1 MRKSPTSLVLSHND
15 VNTTPLHREK
25 LVTAI
30 ERDTDSGEVLGHIEM
45 IISRPAVGEIV
56 LTAVRR
62 EAPSEPVE
70 QVKPKKAD
78 KKEKEESTAQPP
90 APPPTAESTESSSA
104 PSTGDASDKDDAKKP
119 EGKKNK

>member
-1 MRKSPTSLVLSHND
+1 MRKSPMSLVISHND
-15 VNTTPLHREK
+15 INTTPLHGEK
-25 LVTAI
+25 LVVAT
-30 ERDTDSGEVLGHIEM
+30 ERDTESGEVIGHTEM

-62 EAPSEPVE
+62 EELPPPPVE

-78 KKEKEESTAQPP
+78 KKEEPA
-90 APPPTAESTESSSA
+90 APPTPSATESTESSSA